1 MFSRIVAF
9 IVVALSGSQAARTS
23 FRATLQSSE
32 FAHLQVLIA
41 NTTKALKESQAAS
54 AVEKKAPEEAKK
66 APVAEK
72 KEAPAAQKKAPEAVK
87 APVAEKKTEAPKAQK
102 PKPAFPQHAT
112 KEHQAMII
120 KQLAA
125 EEDLLSKN
133 LKEIKAEQKKD
144 KLEAGNEKHLESMMK
159 GKDADMLKNFDIFS
173 KRANAKAAVGAQDV
187 LSKLKHMIH
196 FIKKGAL
203 SGDDKAANGLN
214 DVLKDM
220 SGMVR

>member
-1 MFSRIVAF
+1 MALRIVSL

-23 FRATLQSSE
+23 LRATLQASE
-32 FAHLQVLIA
+32 LAHLQVLIA
-41 NTTKALKESQAAS
+41 NTTKALKESQAAT
-54 AVEKKAPEEAKK
+54 AEKKTAPAAEKKTTEAEKK

-72 KEAPAAQKKAPEAVK
+72 K
-87 APVAEKKTEAPKAQK
+87 APVAEKKPEEAPKAQK
-102 PKPAFPQHAT
+102 PKPAFPQHVT
-112 KEHQAMII
+112 KQRQAVII

-125 EEDLLSKN
+125 EEDMLAKN
-133 LKEIKAEQKKD
+133 LKEIKAQQKKD
-144 KLEAGNEKHLESMMK
+144 KQEDKNEKHLEGMMK
-159 GKDADMLKNFDIFS
+159 GKDADMLKNFDAFT

-203 SGDDKAANGLN
+203 QGDGKAADGL
-214 DVLKDM
+214 DSVLKDM